1 MGQPILVGEIV
12 KYLTD
17 PPAVSARW
25 AYTAGA
31 LVVVLSVVFSL
42 AHAYTFHPTFQ
53 LGMRIRTALAALI
66 YQKVFELLHH
76 TIDCRLLN
84 YDLFY
89 LLIYFC
95 IHICFN

>member
-1 MGQPILVGEIV
+1 MYKGLHAEVLLFQVSCSMGQPILVGEIV

-53 LGMRIRTALAALI
+53 LGMRIRAALSALI
-66 YQKVFELLHH
+66 YQMVLV
-76 TIDCRLLN
+76 
-84 YDLFY
+84 
-89 LLIYFC
+89 LINFL
-95 IHICFN
+95 IE